1 PRLCPLADP
10 NSHVT
15 ITGRI
20 PLPTAIVAI
29 GVDGAPVKGKASKA
43 AVEASAVKLAAAME
57 GERTSHTAP
66 THTTAESA
74 AHTVDTHSTS
84 MRAHPPP
91 APAHTTPV
99 SGHTTTVPATTVS
112 AATTTTGE
120 CNSWGKGDRC
130 TDYGGDH
137 NGLEGLSKHGSV
149 SSRWRATPME
159 PILATAAYVK
169 LNVRLPWI
177 ASRRRS
183 WNGAKKTA
191 R

>member
-1 PRLCPLADP
+1 
-10 NSHVT
+10 
-15 ITGRI
+15 
-20 PLPTAIVAI
+20 
-29 GVDGAPVKGKASKA
+29 
-43 AVEASAVKLAAAME
+43 VEASAVKLAAAMQ

-74 AHTVDTHSTS
+74 AHTVYTHSTS
-84 MRAHPPP
+84 MRAHSTT
-91 APAHTTPV
+91 APAHTTTVPGHTTTVPAHTTTV
-99 SGHTTTVPATTVS
+99 SGHTTTVSTTTVPAATTVS
-112 AATTTTGE
+112 ATTTTGE
-120 CNSWGKGDRC
+120 CNSWGEGDRC

-177 ASRRRS
+177 TSRRRS